1 MTEFREEN
9 GWKPLNAG
17 GFMAG
22 IGPLY
27 ARRRQDGG
35 FTYALETG
43 EAHANALGLVHGGV
57 ITGLVDQT
65 IALVAWHA
73 AGRAPVVTVEM
84 STRFTDS
91 ARPGARLEA
100 KAEVRQTSGSMMF
113 IDATVHEG
121 ERTVALAT
129 AVMKIA
135 RKGGAND
142 TQKQA

>member
-1 MTEFREEN
+1 
-9 GWKPLNAG
+9 
-17 GFMAG
+17 MAG
-22 IGPLY
+22 IGPLH

-57 ITGLVDQT
+57 ITGLVDQA

-73 AGRAPVVTVEM
+73 AGRAPVVTVQID
-84 STRFTDS
+84 TRFAAS
-91 ARPGARLEA
+91 AKPGARLEA
-100 KAEVRQTSGSMMF
+100 KANVRHVAGSLVFLDAEVC
-113 IDATVHEG
+113 EG

-135 RKGGAND
+135 RKGGPD
-142 TQKQA
+142 DRQ